1 MFIDFH
7 QKKNYM
13 RHIFILLFFLETTPK
28 VHTKI
33 AIPGPIPLLSKSPLP
48 ILKISHLPYKFLMIN
63 QLTETDD

>member
-13 RHIFILLFFLETTPK
+13 RHIFILLFFLETTRK
-28 VHTKI
+28 VHTKN

-48 ILKISHLPYKFLMIN
+48 ILKISHLSYKFLMIN